1 MNLLLCMN
9 NCSGFYFISSVDF
22 FSTQHHSNIAA
33 AIHLAPRS
41 VYEIRSI
48 WFRLIG
54 NRELAPLLYSTCEF
68 VIVWTGFFVWI
79 CLHFSNTS
87 SKCVC
92 QTVMIWPK
100 GIVIGQVYNHLKSI
114 AKIVTYFVKIQSPF
128 RQLKQVNHMETMK
141 IMEKFMESI

>member
-22 FSTQHHSNIAA
+22 FSMQHHSNIAA
-33 AIHLAPRS
+33 AIYACS
-41 VYEIRSI
+41 TQFKWNSI
-48 WFRLIG
+48 DLFSFDWKSWIG
-54 NRELAPLLYSTCEF
+54 AVTVQYMWICYCLDR
-68 VIVWTGFFVWI
+68 VFVWI

-100 GIVIGQVYNHLKSI
+100 GIVIGQVYNHLKLI
-114 AKIVTYFVKIQSPF
+114 AKIMAYFVIIQSLF
-128 RQLKQVNHMETMK
+128 RQLKQVNHMETIK
-141 IMEKFMESI
+141 IMEKFMEVI